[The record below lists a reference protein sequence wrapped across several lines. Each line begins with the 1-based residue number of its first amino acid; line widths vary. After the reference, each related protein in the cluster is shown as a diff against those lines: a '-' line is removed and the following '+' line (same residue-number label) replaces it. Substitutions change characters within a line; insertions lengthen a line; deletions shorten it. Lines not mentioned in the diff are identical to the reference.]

1 MDNNPL
7 LYDLLTEVAKFAP
20 DYMIDEESDG
30 NIVIILNKR
39 LENSRLISFETEYD
53 REEDAE

>member
-1 MDNNPL
+1 MEKNPL

-39 LENSRLISFETEYD
+39 LENDRLVSFPEQYEL
-53 REEDAE
+53 EEDAE